1 MNITMEQEGNY
12 MSLFDF
18 LGKPAGMELGREV
31 SNEAIRRKIN
41 IGKREISNKAYTGNV
56 HLYPEEFLKE
66 YFGTKIPESTKYPK
80 GSLLNELPP
89 SDYQMGS

>member
-31 SNEAIRRKIN
+31 SDEAIRRKVTIN
-41 IGKREISNKAYTGNV
+41 KREISNKAYTGNV
-56 HLYPEEFLKE
+56 HLYPEAFLKE
-66 YFGTKIPESTKYPK
+66 YFNK
-80 GSLLNELPP
+80 
-89 SDYQMGS
+89 

>member
-31 SNEAIRRKIN
+31 SEEAIRRKVN
-41 IGKREISNKAYTGNV
+41 IGRREVSNKNYTGNV

-66 YFGTKIPESTKYPK
+66 YFGAKVLESTKYPK

-89 SDYQMGS
+89 SDYQMGN

>member
-31 SNEAIRRKIN
+31 CNEAIRRKVD

-66 YFGTKIPESTKYPK
+66 YFKR
-80 GSLLNELPP
+80 
-89 SDYQMGS
+89 

>member
-31 SNEAIRRKIN
+31 CNEAIRRKVD
-41 IGKREISNKAYTGNV
+41 IGKREISNKAYKSRDDFE
-56 HLYPEEFLKE
+56 LLLKSQPIKNKTILLKGSRGISLE
-66 YFGTKIPESTKYPK
+66 KLTKY
-80 GSLLNELPP
+80 L
-89 SDYQMGS
+89 